1 MTIGG
6 ITLNLTNTTV
16 SVIVIVAVV
25 LYTWFTKDQETVDD
39 KEERGMHS

>member
-25 LYTWFTKDQETVDD
+25 LYTWFTKDQEALKDKDD
-39 KEERGMHS
+39 

>member
-25 LYTWFTKDQETVDD
+25 LYTWFTKDLEAMND
-39 KEERGMHS
+39 KEERSMHS

>member
-6 ITLNLTNTTV
+6 ITLNLSNTTV

-25 LYTWFTKDQETVDD
+25 LYTWFTKDQEAVND
-39 KEERGMHS
+39 KEGRGMHS

>member
-16 SVIVIVAVV
+16 SVIVILAVV
-25 LYTWFTKDQETVDD
+25 LYTWFTQDHDSIDD
-39 KEERGMHS
+39 KNN

>member
-25 LYTWFTKDQETVDD
+25 LYTWFTKDQEIVDD